1 MPIKI
6 DYDLCTGCKACYDL
20 CPHEVYTYDEK
31 QNRVVVSYPEDCGY
45 EGICVLEC
53 PVEGAIQITLPLIC
67 L

>member
-6 DYDLCTGCKACYDL
+6 NYDLCSNCKNCYNL
-20 CPHEVYTYDEK
+20 CPHEVYTYDEE
-31 QNRVVVSYPEDCGY
+31 QERVVVSYPEDCGY

-53 PVEGAIQITLPLIC
+53 PREGAIEITLPLVC

>member
-1 MPIKI
+1 MPVKI
-6 DYDLCTGCKACYDL
+6 DYDLCVNCKECYDL

-31 QNRVVVSYPEDCGY
+31 QNRVLVSYPEDCGY

-53 PVEGAIQITLPLIC
+53 PVEGAIVITLPLIC